1 MLTCII
7 SMPRATKVGLFEK
20 TLESL
25 HRVKYSL
32 DQTRSEISYSV
43 TNQSRLVQDNSEHG
57 VE

>member
-1 MLTCII
+1 
-7 SMPRATKVGLFEK
+7 MPRATKVGLFEK